1 MKSYLNYFS
10 QILYLLENSQ
20 KKFLLLIIFTLLISL
35 FDIVGL
41 SLIAPYISLVLDQSK
56 SISLPFFN
64 SFLDFNYYTKNQI
77 IILCSILILLIY
89 FVKTVL
95 SISINK
101 YLLNIA
107 FNEGSKIRQ
116 KLSKSYF
123 NMPYQDFTLRNTSE
137 YIYAVESLK
146 AQF

>member
-20 KKFLLLIIFTLLISL
+20 KKFLLLIIFTLIISL

-64 SFLDFNYYTKNQI
+64 SFLDLIITLKTNYY
-77 IILCSILILLIY
+77 
-89 FVKTVL
+89 F
-95 SISINK
+95 
-101 YLLNIA
+101 
-107 FNEGSKIRQ
+107 
-116 KLSKSYF
+116 
-123 NMPYQDFTLRNTSE
+123 M
-137 YIYAVESLK
+137 
-146 AQF
+146 

>member
-1 MKSYLNYFS
+1 MKKYLNYFR
-10 QILYLLENSQ
+10 QILYLLENSH
-20 KKFLLLIIFTLLISL
+20 KKFFLLIVFTLIISL

-56 SISLPFFN
+56 SINLPFFN
-64 SFLDFNYYTKNQI
+64 SFIDFNYYVKNQI
-77 IILCSILILLIY
+77 IIFCGIFILLIY
-89 FVKTVL
+89 FVKTIL
-95 SISINK
+95 SIFINK

-123 NMPYQDFTLRNTSE
+123 NMPYQDFTLRNTS
-137 YIYAVESLK
+137 
-146 AQF
+146 